1 MSQVKHPLTSNVYL
15 KALLQT
21 SKKNDLKLAQEKALT
36 KQQLESVEKKMPTL
50 LTGKQELAN
59 RLHQKR
65 SHSSVFI
72 PDYGYLDSA
81 DLINHNPRDIIRDI
95 NAQKYINQ
103 VLQQRQE
110 LVPKV
115 DYLTEAEKQALI
127 KERENLPFAQHQLLK
142 QLVDNNTNDNAQ
154 LAQAL
159 ERIYNQQEQNNQLQ
173 TENAKFDNLIKLL
186 NPEGKKLV
194 LEQIKAY
201 GEHHNVDVNDPAV
214 MKIFNATL
222 QKNISNPNFRKY
234 LAQYSDEQR
243 QQEIRDLL
251 RQQYETSLRNQTG
264 PVTYSSIVSGTTP
277 SSGAS
282 GSTPTTTPLRPFSG
296 ASGYTPT
303 TTTTPT
309 RGASGYTPST
319 TTTQDNFLEG
329 IDRNDV
335 IFTKLNDNMVRGFDN
350 AFINGLNN
358 YRTKQLFDYL
368 NIPFLPR
375 EKIGLRHAKIIQ
387 KMDKM
392 FPDRKDNIR
401 K

>member
-375 EKIGLRHAKIIQ
+375 EKIGVRHAKIIQ